1 MSKYFHEAG
10 KGSHY
15 DKRFF
20 IKEIPI
26 KDKKKIL
33 MILLKEFVKILKN
46 TDIKPI
52 LMHGGLIGW
61 AWNKKLLPWD
71 QDIDLCL
78 LYDDLDKLNSI
89 QNEVQYDHSKFIL
102 DINPYYINRNSK
114 NKNNHESKEPN
125 KIDARFIDKK
135 NGLYI
140 DITALYDINLEYFIT
155 KCPHKYK
162 KVDIL
167 PLREDKVDGIDIF
180 VPNNTPAVLI
190 QEYGKNVLGKP
201 EYKEWKFNF
210 NKGIWE
216 KKVSTPNIKKIFIQ
230 NSLYPKF
237 RSLR

>member
-1 MSKYFHEAG
+1 MSKYFHETG

-20 IKEIPI
+20 INEINI
-26 KDKKKIL
+26 NDKKKIL
-33 MILLKEFVKILKN
+33 INLLNQFVLLLKN

-78 LYDDLDKLNSI
+78 LYDDLDKLNYI
-89 QNEVQYDHSKFIL
+89 QNNLQYDHSKFIL
-102 DINPYYINRNSK
+102 DINPNYTNRNSK
-114 NKNNHESKEPN
+114 NNNHHESKEPN

-140 DITALYDINLEYFIT
+140 DITALSYYNLEYFIT

-162 KVDIL
+162 IIDIL
-167 PLREDKVDGIDIF
+167 PLREDTVDGINIF

-190 QEYGKNVLGKP
+190 QEYGKKVLASS
-201 EYKEWKFNF
+201 EFKEWKFNF
-210 NKGIWE
+210 NKGVWE
-216 KKVSTPNIKKIFIQ
+216 KKQLNNVKKIFIK
-230 NSLYPKF
+230 NNLFLKF

>member
-20 IKEIPI
+20 IHEIPI
-26 KDKKKIL
+26 NDKKKIL
-33 MILLKEFVKILKN
+33 MTLLKEFVQMLKP
-46 TDIKPI
+46 TEIKSI

-78 LYDDLDKLNSI
+78 LYDDLDKLNNI
-89 QNEVQYDHSKFIL
+89 QNEVQYDRSKFLL
-102 DINPYYINRNSK
+102 DINPNFTNRNSK
-114 NKNNHESKEPN
+114 NKHHSENKEQN
-125 KIDARFIDKK
+125 RIDARFIDKK
-135 NGLYI
+135 TGLYI
-140 DITALYDINLEYFIT
+140 DITALFDMNLEYFIT

-167 PLREDKVDGIDIF
+167 PLREDKVDGIDVF

-190 QEYGKNVLGKP
+190 QEYGKNVLASS

-210 NKGIWE
+210 NKGVWE
-216 KKVSTPNIKKIFIQ
+216 KKNNVQNKFIIQ
-230 NSLYPKF
+230 KTLYPKF
-237 RSLR
+237 RNLR